1 MDWFG
6 LISLV
11 LNVVLSGGL
20 IVTFVT
26 LKSTR
31 VTADANAKKAIAE
44 AKADELKNVESAIKI
59 WRDMAEN
66 MADRVEVL
74 SVQVDKLN
82 KEVTRLNAINTK
94 ILKAMDRI
102 TPDTFD
108 EVIAKIKKDIQNE
121 ANEKLSDSNANADVD
136 VLGLHDHKTS

>member
-121 ANEKLSDSNANADVD
+121 ANEKLNDSNANADVD
-136 VLGLHDHKTS
+136 VLGLHDHKKS